1 MMKACE
7 IAAAI
12 EMYAPLSLQEHW
24 DNSGFCIGDGNSEV
38 HKALVGFDCTEA
50 LIKEAV
56 EVGADMVITHHPLI
70 FGGIAKIS
78 MATETGRA
86 VISAIR
92 NGVTVYACHTNMD
105 KVPGGVSGRTASCIG
120 LQNVRVLDSD
130 VDGNGLGVIGDLPS
144 PMFAGAF
151 LEHMKQR
158 LGLDVIRHSRLPG
171 TPVSRVALCGGSGRS
186 LIAMAQKAGA
196 DVYVSGDISY
206 HDFYAPDGM
215 MIADIGHFES
225 EVKILD
231 VIYGIVREKIPN
243 FAVQIAGKSTI
254 NPVYYF

>member
-1 MMKACE
+1 MKASV

-12 EMYAPLSLQEHW
+12 EDYAPLRLQEEW

-38 HKALVGFDCTEA
+38 HKALVGFDCTPA
-50 LIKEAV
+50 LIEEAV
-56 EVGADMVITHHPLI
+56 ETGADMVITHHPLI
-70 FGGIAKIS
+70 FGGIKKIS
-78 MATETGRA
+78 MATETGRT
-86 VISAIR
+86 IIGAIR
-92 NGVTVYACHTNMD
+92 NGITVYACHTNMD

-130 VDGNGLGVIGDLPS
+130 ADGNGLGIIGELPS
-144 PMFAGAF
+144 AMPAVAF
-151 LEHMKQR
+151 LQLMKER
-158 LGLDVIRHSRLPG
+158 LGLDTVRHSRLPE
-171 TPVSRVALCGGSGRS
+171 TPVSTVALCGGAGRS
-186 LIAMAQKAGA
+186 LIGLARKAGA

-225 EVKILD
+225 EAKIID
-231 VIYGIVREKIPN
+231 VICGIVREKIPN